1 VSEIRLAS
9 GSDHRAP
16 GVTAL
21 HPSVSPLLPGAL
33 CLAFVLAIAWLPGAG
48 GTPWP
53 SMGLWA
59 AAFGTYVG
67 AALAHGRRP
76 LGRRGMWTLAIVGRL
91 ALLPRDPHFSDDIY
105 RYLWDGWVQAHGVNP
120 YLYAP
125 DAAALEPLR
134 TGWHAL
140 INHPSVSTIYPPGAQ
155 LVFWA
160 LALLAPSVILFKAT
174 WVAADLGVGWVLD
187 RLTSRRGEPPGLAPL
202 LYLWSPLVL
211 VEVAWSGHLE
221 PLGILPTMAALLFL
235 GRRNDPGEGTWIPS
249 RRSATLGGALLG
261 LGAAI
266 KLAPAAAFPAA
277 ARRRAVAAA
286 AGLGTLILLSLPY
299 VDVGSSLFRGLLTY
313 AEHWE
318 ANAGVF
324 RPLAAALGPEPAKA
338 IGTVGL
344 IGCALF
350 AAWRRWSVERAL
362 YWTIGIALILSP
374 TIHPWYVIWILPLA
388 ALRGGR
394 AWLLLSGTVFM
405 AYWGLDAYQATGS
418 WPEPLFVRLAIHGPF
433 LALLGIEAISAKPRP
448 RRGNVA
454 GREETG
460 EEGRREGAAA
470 DKEDGRDSER

>member
-1 VSEIRLAS
+1 MSQIDLAPEAD
-9 GSDHRAP
+9 GRVP
-16 GVTAL
+16 N
-21 HPSVSPLLPGAL
+21 VSPLVPGAL

-59 AAFGTYVG
+59 AAFCAYVG

-125 DAAALEPLR
+125 EAAALEPLR

-140 INHPSVSTIYPPGAQ
+140 INHPSISTIYPPGAQ

-160 LALLAPSVILFKAT
+160 LALLGPSVILFKAA

-187 RLTSRRGEPPGLAPL
+187 RLTSRRDGPPGLAPL

-211 VEVAWSGHLE
+211 VEVAWSGHVE
-221 PLGILPTMAALLFL
+221 PLGILPMMAALLFL
-235 GRRNDPGEGTWIPS
+235 GRRNHPGEGAGIPNL
-249 RRSATLGGALLG
+249 RSATFGGALLG
-261 LGAAI
+261 LGATI
-266 KLAPAAAFPAA
+266 KLAPAAAIPAA

-286 AGLGTLILLSLPY
+286 AGFGTLILLSLPY
-299 VDVGSSLFRGLLTY
+299 VDAGPSLFRGLLTY
-313 AEHWE
+313 VEHWE
-318 ANAGVF
+318 SNAGLF
-324 RPLAAALGPEPAKA
+324 RALAAVLGADAVKALGAA
-338 IGTVGL
+338 GIV
-344 IGCALF
+344 GCALF
-350 AAWRRWSVERAL
+350 AAQRRWSVERAL
-362 YWTIGIALILSP
+362 YWTLGIAIVLSP
-374 TIHPWYVIWILPLA
+374 TIHPWYVLWILPLA

-405 AYWGLDAYQATGS
+405 AYWGLDAYQSTGS
-418 WPEPLFVRLAIHGPF
+418 WPEPLFARLAIHGPF
-433 LALLGIEAISAKPRP
+433 LALLGIEATSAKRRP
-448 RRGNVA
+448 RRGDVT

-460 EEGRREGAAA
+460 EEGRRQDAAA
-470 DKEDGRDSER
+470 DKNDGRDS

>member
-1 VSEIRLAS
+1 MAGVSEIRLAS
-9 GSDHRAP
+9 GSDGRR
-16 GVTAL
+16 
-21 HPSVSPLLPGAL
+21 PSVSPLLPGAL
-33 CLAFVLAIAWLPGAG
+33 CLAFVLAIAWLPGAS

-59 AAFGTYVG
+59 AAFGAYVG

-76 LGRRGMWTLAIVGRL
+76 LGRRSVWTLAIVGRL
-91 ALLPRDPHFSDDIY
+91 ALLPLEPHFSDDIY

-160 LALLAPSVILFKAT
+160 LALLGPSVILFKVT

-221 PLGILPTMAALLFL
+221 PLGILPMMAALLFL
-235 GRRNDPGEGTWIPS
+235 GRRNDPGESNGIPS
-249 RRSATLGGALLG
+249 LRSATLGGALLG

-266 KLAPAAAFPAA
+266 KLAPAAAVPAA
-277 ARRRAVAAA
+277 ARRRAAAA
-286 AGLGTLILLSLPY
+286 VGFGTFILLSLPY
-299 VDVGSSLFRGLLTY
+299 VESGLSLFRGLFTY

-324 RPLAAALGPEPAKA
+324 RALAAVLGADAVKALGAA
-338 IGTVGL
+338 GIV
-344 IGCALF
+344 GCALF

-394 AWLLLSGTVFM
+394 AWLLLSGAVFM

-418 WPEPLFVRLAIHGPF
+418 WPEPFFVRLAIHGPF
-433 LALLGIEAISAKPRP
+433 LALLGIETISAKRRP
-448 RRGNVA
+448 RRGDVA
-454 GREETG
+454 GREKTG
-460 EEGRREGAAA
+460 EEGRRGGAVA
-470 DKEDGRDSER
+470 DKKDGRDSER

>member
-1 VSEIRLAS
+1 VSQIDLAPEAD
-9 GSDHRAP
+9 GRVP
-16 GVTAL
+16 N
-21 HPSVSPLLPGAL
+21 VSPLVPGAL

-59 AAFGTYVG
+59 AAFCAYVG

-125 DAAALEPLR
+125 EAAALEPLR

-140 INHPSVSTIYPPGAQ
+140 INHPSISTIYPPGAQ

-160 LALLAPSVILFKAT
+160 LALLGPSVILFKAA

-187 RLTSRRGEPPGLAPL
+187 RLTSRRDGPPGLAPL

-211 VEVAWSGHLE
+211 VEVAWSGHVE
-221 PLGILPTMAALLFL
+221 PLGILPMMAALLFL
-235 GRRNDPGEGTWIPS
+235 GRRNHPGEGAGIPNL
-249 RRSATLGGALLG
+249 RSATFGGALLG
-261 LGAAI
+261 LGATI
-266 KLAPAAAFPAA
+266 KLAPAAAIPAA

-286 AGLGTLILLSLPY
+286 AGFGTLILLSLPY
-299 VDVGSSLFRGLLTY
+299 VDAGPSLFRGLLTY
-313 AEHWE
+313 VEHWE
-318 ANAGVF
+318 SNAGLF
-324 RPLAAALGPEPAKA
+324 RALAAVLGADAVKALGAA
-338 IGTVGL
+338 GIV
-344 IGCALF
+344 GCALF
-350 AAWRRWSVERAL
+350 AAQRRWSVERAL
-362 YWTIGIALILSP
+362 YWTLGIAIVLSP
-374 TIHPWYVIWILPLA
+374 TIHPWYVLWILPLA

-405 AYWGLDAYQATGS
+405 AYWGLDAYQSTGS
-418 WPEPLFVRLAIHGPF
+418 WPEPLFARLAIHGPF
-433 LALLGIEAISAKPRP
+433 LALLGIEATSAKRRP
-448 RRGNVA
+448 RRGDVT

-460 EEGRREGAAA
+460 EEGRRQDAAA
-470 DKEDGRDSER
+470 DKNDGRDS

>member
-1 VSEIRLAS
+1 MSQIDLAPEAD
-9 GSDHRAP
+9 GRVP
-16 GVTAL
+16 N
-21 HPSVSPLLPGAL
+21 VSPLVPGAL

-59 AAFGTYVG
+59 AAFCAYVG

-125 DAAALEPLR
+125 EAAALEPLR

-140 INHPSVSTIYPPGAQ
+140 INHPSISTIYPPGAQ

-160 LALLAPSVILFKAT
+160 LALLGPSVILFKAA

-187 RLTSRRGEPPGLAPL
+187 RLTSRRDGPPGLAPL

-211 VEVAWSGHLE
+211 VEVAWSGHVE
-221 PLGILPTMAALLFL
+221 PLGILPMMAALLFL
-235 GRRNDPGEGTWIPS
+235 GRRNHPGEGAGIPNL
-249 RRSATLGGALLG
+249 RSATFGGALLG
-261 LGAAI
+261 LGATI
-266 KLAPAAAFPAA
+266 KLAPAAAIPAA

-286 AGLGTLILLSLPY
+286 AGFGTLILLSLPY
-299 VDVGSSLFRGLLTY
+299 VDAGPSLFRGLLTY
-313 AEHWE
+313 VEHWE
-318 ANAGVF
+318 SNAGLF
-324 RPLAAALGPEPAKA
+324 RALAAVLGADAVKALGAA
-338 IGTVGL
+338 GIV
-344 IGCALF
+344 GCALF
-350 AAWRRWSVERAL
+350 AAQRRWSVERAL
-362 YWTIGIALILSP
+362 YWTLGIAIVLSP
-374 TIHPWYVIWILPLA
+374 TIHPWYVLWILPLA

-405 AYWGLDAYQATGS
+405 AYWGLDAYQSTGS
-418 WPEPLFVRLAIHGPF
+418 WPEPLFARLAIHGPF
-433 LALLGIEAISAKPRP
+433 LALLGIEATSAKRRP
-448 RRGNVA
+448 RRGNVT

-460 EEGRREGAAA
+460 EEGRRQDAAA
-470 DKEDGRDSER
+470 DKNDGRDS

>member
-1 VSEIRLAS
+1 MSEIRPAAE
-9 GSDHRAP
+9 SDGR
-16 GVTAL
+16 V
-21 HPSVSPLLPGAL
+21 PSVSPLLPGAL
-33 CLAFVLAIAWLPGAG
+33 SLAFVLAIAWLPGAS

-59 AAFGTYVG
+59 AAFGAYIG

-76 LGRRGMWTLAIVGRL
+76 LGRRGVWTLAIVGRL
-91 ALLPRDPHFSDDIY
+91 ALLPREPHFSDDIF

-125 DAAALEPLR
+125 EADALEPLR

-140 INHPSVSTIYPPGAQ
+140 INHPSVSTIYPPGAE

-160 LALLAPSVILFKAT
+160 LALLGPSVILFKAA

-187 RLTSRRGEPPGLAPL
+187 RLASRRGEPLGLAPL

-221 PLGILPTMAALLFL
+221 PLGVLPTMAALLFL
-235 GRRNDPGEGTWIPS
+235 ERRSDPGEGPGIPS
-249 RRSATLGGALLG
+249 LRSATLGGALLG

-266 KLAPAAAFPAA
+266 KLVPVAAFPAA

-286 AGLGTLILLSLPY
+286 AGFGTLILLSLPY
-299 VDVGSSLFRGLLTY
+299 VDAGTSLFRGLATY

-324 RPLAAALGPEPAKA
+324 RGLAAVLGADAVKALGAA
-338 IGTVGL
+338 GL
-344 IGCALF
+344 VGCALF
-350 AAWRRWSVERAL
+350 SAQRRWSVERAL

-374 TIHPWYVIWILPLA
+374 TIHPWYVLWILPLA

-433 LALLGIEAISAKPRP
+433 LALLGIDAISAKRRP
-448 RRGNVA
+448 GRGDVA

-460 EEGRREGAAA
+460 EEGRRGGAAA
-470 DKEDGRDSER
+470 DKEYRRDSER

>member
-1 VSEIRLAS
+1 VSQIDLAPEAD
-9 GSDHRAP
+9 GRVP
-16 GVTAL
+16 N
-21 HPSVSPLLPGAL
+21 VSPLVPGAL

-59 AAFGTYVG
+59 AAFCAYVG

-125 DAAALEPLR
+125 EAAALEPLR

-140 INHPSVSTIYPPGAQ
+140 INHPSISTIYPPGAQ

-160 LALLAPSVILFKAT
+160 LALLGPSVILFKAA

-187 RLTSRRGEPPGLAPL
+187 RLTSRRDGPPGLAPL

-211 VEVAWSGHLE
+211 VEVAWSGHVE
-221 PLGILPTMAALLFL
+221 PLGILPMMAALLFL
-235 GRRNDPGEGTWIPS
+235 GRRNHPGEGAGIPNL
-249 RRSATLGGALLG
+249 RSATFGGALLG
-261 LGAAI
+261 LGATI
-266 KLAPAAAFPAA
+266 KLAPAAAIPAA

-286 AGLGTLILLSLPY
+286 AGFGTLILLSLPY
-299 VDVGSSLFRGLLTY
+299 VDAGPSLFRGLLTY
-313 AEHWE
+313 VEHWE
-318 ANAGVF
+318 SNAGLF
-324 RPLAAALGPEPAKA
+324 RALAAVLGADAVKALGAA
-338 IGTVGL
+338 GIV
-344 IGCALF
+344 GCALF
-350 AAWRRWSVERAL
+350 AAQRRWSVERAL
-362 YWTIGIALILSP
+362 YWTLGIAIVLSP
-374 TIHPWYVIWILPLA
+374 TIHPWYVLWILPLA

-405 AYWGLDAYQATGS
+405 AYWGLDAYQSTGS
-418 WPEPLFVRLAIHGPF
+418 WPEPLFARLAIHGPF
-433 LALLGIEAISAKPRP
+433 LALLGIEATSAKRRP
-448 RRGNVA
+448 RRGNVT

-460 EEGRREGAAA
+460 EEGRRQDAAA
-470 DKEDGRDSER
+470 DKNDGRDS